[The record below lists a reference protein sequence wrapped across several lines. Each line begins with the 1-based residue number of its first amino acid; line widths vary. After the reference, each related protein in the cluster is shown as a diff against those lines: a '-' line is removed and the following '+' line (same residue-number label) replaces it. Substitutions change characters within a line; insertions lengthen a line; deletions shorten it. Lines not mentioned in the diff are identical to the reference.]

1 MAHVAAPQVSNADCT
16 ADDQILRN
24 PEKQAVRDDFG
35 PALKNTGKVLRDL
48 RMGQSGCRGSS
59 AAVLTVEVVA
69 MRPWR
74 DRRAE
79 KYFACSTAWNWYA
92 R

>member
-1 MAHVAAPQVSNADCT
+1 VAHVAAPQVSNADCT

-24 PEKQAVRDDFG
+24 PEKQAVRDDSG
-35 PALKNTGKVLRDL
+35 PALKNTGKYFGICDRANPAVEDHL
-48 RMGQSGCRGSS
+48 